1 MRARWTRASLPWE
14 TDGVKR
20 RDDTGLAIWDA
31 WDLGHKQTAV
41 WTFPERKIYVERVE
55 QEWHVLSVAGPQGAR
70 DASRTFIERSRKPSS
85 SEWRHYL
92 SREAGAVRPQPVL
105 PDRGIVVKPD
115 RSLTLLAGERS
126 QFFIE
131 IPVWFR
137 MNVGGE
143 RTVQVFEEP
152 ISVMG
157 NTWFGDPLNGELC
170 YVLATRL
177 HQGMSSI
184 TRAAWRAV
192 CPMAVT
198 NDSATD
204 LAFERICLHVQNLA
218 VFRGDERL
226 WTNGL
231 SVLFRGAD
239 QASHIQVSFG
249 PPEFERGLAPAAPA
263 RQLAESWDIRK
274 TFSRIRGFADF

>member
-1 MRARWTRASLPWE
+1 MREWR
-14 TDGVKR
+14 DVKKNP
-20 RDDTGLAIWDA
+20 DTGLAVWDD

-41 WTFPERKIYVERVE
+41 WTFPECRIYVERIE
-55 QEWHVLSVAGPQGAR
+55 QEWHVLSVADATNVR
-70 DASRTFIERSRKPSS
+70 EASRTFVDRSRKPAS

-92 SREAGAVRPQPVL
+92 SRESGPVRPQPVL

-115 RSLTLLAGERS
+115 RSLTLLAGES
-126 QFFIE
+126 AQFFLE

-137 MNVGGE
+137 MNAGGE
-143 RTVQVFEEP
+143 RQVRVFEEALT
-152 ISVMG
+152 VMS
-157 NTWFGDPLNGELC
+157 NTWFGDPVTGELC

-184 TRAAWRAV
+184 APAAWRAV

-218 VFRGDERL
+218 VFRGAGRL
-226 WTNGL
+226 WTNSL
-231 SVLFRGAD
+231 SALFRGAE
-239 QASHIQVSFG
+239 QASHIQVSPG
-249 PPEFERGLAPAAPA
+249 APEFEPGLEPAAPA
-263 RQLAESWDIRK
+263 RQPAESWDIRR
-274 TFSRIRGFADF
+274 TFSRIREFADF

>member
-1 MRARWTRASLPWE
+1 VDTGLPPCE
-14 TDGVKR
+14 NDGVKR
-20 RDDTGLAIWDA
+20 RDDTGLAVWDE

-41 WTFPERKIYVERVE
+41 WTFPERRIYVERIE
-55 QEWHVLSVAGPQGAR
+55 QEWHVLSVAGAQGVRA
-70 DASRTFIERSRKPSS
+70 ASRTFIERSCKPSS

-92 SREAGAVRPQPVL
+92 SRESGPVRPQPVL

-115 RSLTLLAGERS
+115 RSLMLLAGESS
-126 QFFIE
+126 QFFLE

-137 MNVGGE
+137 MNVGGD
-143 RTVQVFEEP
+143 RKVQVFEEP
-152 ISVMG
+152 LAVLS
-157 NTWFGDPLNGELC
+157 NTWFGDPVNGELC

-184 TRAAWRAV
+184 ATTAWCAV

-218 VFRGDERL
+218 VFRGTERL

-239 QASHIQVSFG
+239 QASHIQVSPG
-249 PPEFERGLAPAAPA
+249 PPEFEPGLAPAAAA
-263 RQLAESWDIRK
+263 RQPADSWDIRK
-274 TFSRIRGFADF
+274 TFSRIREFADF